1 MVWTKANRRALARG
15 DEPYP
20 IFIQNINNHINN
32 NSRDDDDDDDD
43 EKEDKDSQQQQLSTA
58 DNRLRL
64 IQAEQEE
71 LCQLELELD
80 R

>member
-20 IFIQNINNHINN
+20 IFIQNNNNNHN
-32 NSRDDDDDDDD
+32 NSRDDDDKKKD
-43 EKEDKDSQQQQLSTA
+43 EDSQQQQLSTA
-58 DNRLRL
+58 DDRLRL
-64 IQAEQEE
+64 IQTEQEK

-80 R
+80 RQVCFL